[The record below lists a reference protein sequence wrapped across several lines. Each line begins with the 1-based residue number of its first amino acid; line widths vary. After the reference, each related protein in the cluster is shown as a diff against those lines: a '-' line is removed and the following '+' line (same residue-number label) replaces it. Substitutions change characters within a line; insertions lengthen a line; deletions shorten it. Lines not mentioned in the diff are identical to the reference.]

1 MSADLDPKD
10 TGDGPVSGAPE
21 GHEEVVSTAPVH
33 EQARAIAF
41 VVDDEVADIIFTDDR
56 LSAIFL
62 SQPKMVEITSIMADP
77 LLHPAT
83 GWGYDSETNSFI
95 GRDSEDNVVA
105 LTPTE

>member
-1 MSADLDPKD
+1 MTEDTGPKD
-10 TGDGPVSGAPE
+10 GLPGDPNPQEVESSTPI
-21 GHEEVVSTAPVH
+21 HER
-33 EQARAIAF
+33 ARAIAF
-41 VVDDEVADIIFTDDR
+41 IVDDEVADIIYTDDR

-62 SQPKMVEITSIMADP
+62 SAPVMVELTSLMADP

-95 GRDSEDNVVA
+95 GRDAEDNVVS

>member
-1 MSADLDPKD
+1 MTEDTGPKD
-10 TGDGPVSGAPE
+10 GLPGDPNPQEVESSTPI
-21 GHEEVVSTAPVH
+21 HER
-33 EQARAIAF
+33 ARAIAF
-41 VVDDEVADIIFTDDR
+41 IVDDEVADIIYTDDR

-62 SQPKMVEITSIMADP
+62 SAPVMVEPTSLMADP

-95 GRDSEDNVVA
+95 GRDAEDNVVS